1 MPAEPL
7 PQQRSLLQKA
17 SVASF
22 LATPVA
28 SVGLLAF
35 LYRSPITRRY
45 FRVHV
50 GKLLLAAYLIWAWV
64 LDRNAPRNG
73 GRPSQWARQLWLWRH
88 FREYFPARVIR
99 CRGALNP
106 RQPYVIGLHPH
117 GVWSVGAHANFI
129 SDNQSLPGI
138 DYRGMGCAR
147 REVSRHSTRLRVLL
161 AACQSPA
168 MVC

>member
-1 MPAEPL
+1 MAEPL

-50 GKLLLAAYLIWAWV
+50 GKILLAAYLLWAWV
-64 LDRNAPRNG
+64 LDRNVQRNG

-129 SDNQSLPGI
+129 SDNQALPGI
-138 DYRGMGCAR
+138 DYRG
-147 REVSRHSTRLRVLL
+147 VFSKTF
-161 AACQSPA
+161 
-168 MVC
+168 